1 MRIKGKFKNKTQLIQ
16 INVLN
21 LIVRDDDD
29 FKYARQKQ
37 K

>member
-29 FKYARQKQ
+29 FKYERQKQ
-37 K
+37 